1 MTDTDE
7 LDPQAWVD
15 ETPEPGDTAVRVDE
29 PSKVFEVVAVH
40 EHSAGELARD
50 GLTVAD
56 RFGVDHDREVVLAVR
71 HDDLSA
77 LGIGI
82 DYQKLQS
89 TLRNQRIQPELWPVS
104 MLAPLPEDLHERIEA
119 EVIG

>member
-1 MTDTDE
+1 MSDSDG

-15 ETPEPGDTAVRVDE
+15 ETPEPGDTTVRVDE
-29 PSKVFEVVAVH
+29 PSEVFEVVAVH

-56 RFGVDHDREVVLAVR
+56 RFGVAADREVVLAVR
-71 HDDLSA
+71 HDDLAA
-77 LGIGI
+77 LGIGV
-82 DYQKLQS
+82 DYEQLQS
-89 TLRNQRIQPELWPVS
+89 ALRNQRIQPELWPVS